1 MCKLHMNSLCSV
13 ASVMVAK
20 RRLKEFGVS
29 SMKQSPNAIV
39 HGIVT
44 CFSPIKK
51 SKKNENFGP
60 VSVVYEAVVSLAFLE
75 QSQDLF

>member
-1 MCKLHMNSLCSV
+1 MCKLHLNSLCSI

-20 RRLKEFGVS
+20 RQLEEFGVS
-29 SMKQSPNAIV
+29 NMKQSPNAIV

-51 SKKNENFGP
+51 SKRNENFEP
-60 VSVVYEAVVSLAFLE
+60 VSVVHEGVVSLAFLE
-75 QSQDLF
+75 QSQHLF